1 MNVYISSLQAK
12 IRLLWSHKWHRTAL
26 ITASSLGVVLLSVT
40 SYAASKMLTGA
51 NVLAEQTIEEM
62 PAEPLTTH
70 PEMISGSSA
79 TILIGTVLSNE
90 TANIFPRRD
99 GIVED
104 IYVDIGD
111 TVRKNQV
118 VALLLPKGVEGQS
131 TAMIAEKQARK
142 SQAESDL
149 STAEQVAQETVINT
163 RQKIN
168 EKETELEIAKREQEA
183 FLQKFAES
191 EANIT
196 QMREQSFT
204 AVQNARQLIEWIL
217 LGSNSRTGIE
227 IRDYDLLKTLGLK
240 DSNNTARFDVVFGL
254 NTLYGAEQ
262 EYANAADSQK
272 PDIIDRLLP
281 LSLNAL
287 AMTNALLQYTPA
299 QPASNDVDHLSL
311 QQLTERLNK
320 VISAQ
325 DMINKAK
332 ERLEDARNSFQT
344 LTSGEPELYRAYRSG
359 SYEGANSNRVYM
371 LQEQIRT
378 AHNALDLTEANQEQI
393 IQSKQS
399 MVHVADTMLQSEYA
413 TSGNR
418 KILSPFSGTVSK
430 RFIDVGQIV
439 MPSMSA
445 FELTDVPTSLAKK
458 AKTEIQFGL
467 PEDLMGALDIGDE
480 VTFFLQTDE
489 ATPYS
494 AEVTRKS
501 PQVDMKTHTITV
513 QAKVSDALSLPH
525 RASARIRLIDEK
537 KPIFRVPSFAV
548 KRENERNFIWT
559 MGTESQK
566 PERVY
571 VKVRSE
577 DGESAEIMGDLTEET
592 TVLLDPPEVFMQTVS
607 KMEMDDSPIVP

>member
-1 MNVYISSLQAK
+1 MHSLIASLQAK
-12 IRLLWSHKWHRTAL
+12 QRLLWGRKWYRIAL
-26 ITASSLGVVLLSVT
+26 IATSSLSVVFLSVT
-40 SYAASKMLTGA
+40 SYAASIILSKTNMP
-51 NVLAEQTIEEM
+51 AEQTVDEG
-62 PAEPLTTH
+62 PREPQTTH
-70 PEMISGSSA
+70 PEMISGSSS

-111 TVRKNQV
+111 TVKKNQV

-131 TAMIAEKQARK
+131 AAMIAEKQARK

-149 STAEQVAQETVINT
+149 TTAEQVAQETVINT

-168 EKETELEIAKREQEA
+168 EKETEMMIAKREQEA
-183 FLQKFAES
+183 LLQKFAES
-191 EANIT
+191 EANTT
-196 QMREQSFT
+196 QMREQAFT

-227 IRDYDLLKTLGLK
+227 IREYDLLKTLGIK
-240 DSNNTARFDVVFGL
+240 DSSNASPFDVVFRF

-262 EYANAADSQK
+262 EYAGASDSQK
-272 PDIIDRLLP
+272 PVIIDRLLP
-281 LSLNAL
+281 LSLDAL
-287 AMTNALLQYTPA
+287 SITNTLLQYTPS
-299 QPASNDVDHLSL
+299 QPSTNDIDHLSY
-311 QQLTERLNK
+311 QQLTDRLNK
-320 VISAQ
+320 VVSAQ
-325 DMINKAK
+325 DMVYKAK
-332 ERLEDARNSFQT
+332 EKLEDARNSFQT
-344 LTSGEPELYRAYRSG
+344 LTSGESELYRAYRSG
-359 SYEGANSNRVYM
+359 NYEGANSNKVRM

-378 AHNALDLTEANQEQI
+378 AHNALGLTEANQEQI
-393 IQSKQS
+393 VESKQS
-399 MVHVADTMLQSEYA
+399 MVRIADAMLQSEYA

-445 FELTDVPTSLAKK
+445 FELTNVPTSLAKK

-467 PEDLMGALDIGDE
+467 PEQLMGAIDIGDT

-489 ATPYS
+489 TTPYS

-501 PQVDMKTHTITV
+501 PQVDMQTHTITV
-513 QAKVSDALSLPH
+513 QAKVSDDLSLPH

-537 KPIFRVPSFAV
+537 KPIFRIPSFAV
-548 KRENERNFIWT
+548 KRENERNYIWT
-559 MGTESQK
+559 MGTESQE
-566 PERVY
+566 PERLY
-571 VKVRSE
+571 VNVRAE

-592 TVLLDPPEVFMQTVS
+592 IVLLDPPEVFMRPIS
-607 KMEMDDSPIVP
+607 NMETDDSPKTP